1 MALTNTRPVI
11 LIAGASCHTPT
22 HYEKLA
28 NLLREAGY
36 EVQVPQLP
44 SSNGARP
51 PNADLASDTDLFVSH
66 AVKLAESGHHIV
78 VLTHSYGGMVAT
90 NALYGLSTGA
100 RAAAGLCGGVSHLI
114 YAGGSYA
121 VPQGT
126 SIADKATEAGF
137 GDKIR
142 GFAWTFAEDD
152 SAVMTW
158 PDKMLAGDEYTAAH
172 PDEVGEYVAALQRY
186 NGKAIYN
193 PITNTPAWKDQGLKM
208 VYVVGAQDATAPEP
222 IQRNMVEV
230 MQKEGAVFEL
240 IETQW
245 AHCPN
250 LTSAKELADLLIK
263 IISE

>member
-1 MALTNTRPVI
+1 MAAMSTRPVI
-11 LIAGASCHTPT
+11 LIASASCHTPN
-22 HYEKLA
+22 HYGKLTK
-28 NLLREAGY
+28 LLREAGF
-36 EVQVPQLP
+36 EAQVPQLP

-66 AVKLAESGHHIV
+66 VVKLADSGQNIA

-90 NALYGLSTGA
+90 NALYGLSTGP
-100 RAAAGLCGGVSHLI
+100 RAAAGLSGGVSHLI

-172 PDEVGEYVAALQRY
+172 PDEVKEYVAALQRY

-193 PITNTPAWKDQGLKM
+193 PITNTP
-208 VYVVGAQDATAPEP
+208 DATAPEP

-240 IETQW
+240 VETQW
-245 AHCPN
+245 THCPN
-250 LTSAKELADLLIK
+250 LTSTKELVDLLIK
-263 IISE
+263 VISE